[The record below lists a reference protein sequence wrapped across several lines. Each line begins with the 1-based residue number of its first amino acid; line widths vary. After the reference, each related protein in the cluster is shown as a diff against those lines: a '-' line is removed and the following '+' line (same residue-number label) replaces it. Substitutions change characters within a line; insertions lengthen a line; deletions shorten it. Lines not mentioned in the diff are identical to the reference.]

1 MSESGTRQFVS
12 SAKFAIIVGVLVN
25 IVSILVLWN
34 MNVLWDMFYERS
46 VIAIIIIFVFPG
58 VFGGLLTRDPV
69 SGAIATG
76 IGGFVFV
83 EILLEGYISQW
94 LILYNSVGGFIGGL
108 IGLLL
113 WKFLFRSRGEN
124 GLERGAVRKAEGV
137 R

>member
-1 MSESGTRQFVS
+1 LSESGTRQFVF
-12 SAKFAIIVGVLVN
+12 SAKFAIIVGALVN
-25 IVSILVLWN
+25 FASILVLWN
-34 MNVLWDMFYERS
+34 MLWKMIYEKP
-46 VIAIIIIFVFPG
+46 VIAIIIIFVLPG

-113 WKFLFRSRGEN
+113 WKFLVRSRGEN
-124 GLERGAVRKAEGV
+124 GLERDN
-137 R
+137 

>member
-12 SAKFAIIVGVLVN
+12 SAKFAIIVGALVN
-25 IVSILVLWN
+25 IVSILILWN
-34 MNVLWDMFYERS
+34 MDMLRDMFYERS
-46 VIAIIIIFVFPG
+46 VIAVIIIFVFPG

-76 IGGFVFV
+76 VGGFVFV
-83 EILLEGYISQW
+83 EILLEGYIAQW

-113 WKFLFRSRGEN
+113 WRFLFRSRGEN
-124 GLERGAVRKAEGV
+124 GLERDN
-137 R
+137 

>member
-1 MSESGTRQFVS
+1 MSESGTRQFVF
-12 SAKFAIIVGVLVN
+12 SAKFAILVGALVN

-34 MNVLWDMFYERS
+34 IDMLYDMFYEGS
-46 VIAIIIIFVFPG
+46 VIAIIVVFVFPG

-69 SGAIATG
+69 SGAIATC

-94 LILYNSVGGFIGGL
+94 LILYSSVGGFIGGL

-113 WKFLFRSRGEN
+113 WKFLVRSRG
-124 GLERGAVRKAEGV
+124 GKWP
-137 R
+137 